1 MRAGGCRG
9 RGLPRGA
16 AGRPAPCLRRERP
29 GRGRSAPGDAR
40 LRRRAPG
47 PSSWRLTSAAR
58 SSSGPSCGAE
68 VTSTGAR
75 SAAVCS
81 GPASCVWSPKER
93 SRRSRGRPG
102 IWSPWCGRRGA
113 RGGGGEG
120 IGRNRL
126 PSRPWAPRI
135 LRCERGLAALFGA
148 FLKAPF
154 PPRSLYQSQWLS
166 PPKSGTCYPLTH
178 RLRHGRRILGLR
190 FPRNVSWRRAWT
202 SGSL

>member
-1 MRAGGCRG
+1 MRALSADRRFAASVRVSGSFPAAGRGGGGRAVRAGGCRG

-93 SRRSRGRPG
+93 SRRSRRTARDMEPLVREERCPG
-102 IWSPWCGRRGA
+102 WGW
-113 RGGGGEG
+113 GGNWEEQIALQTLGPKNSQVREG
-120 IGRNRL
+120 VGCAVWR
-126 PSRPWAPRI
+126 
-135 LRCERGLAALFGA
+135 
-148 FLKAPF
+148 F
-154 PPRSLYQSQWLS
+154 PKGPLS
-166 PPKSGTCYPLTH
+166 P
-178 RLRHGRRILGLR
+178 
-190 FPRNVSWRRAWT
+190 
-202 SGSL
+202 

>member
-1 MRAGGCRG
+1 MRALSADRRFAASVRVSGSFPAAGRGGGGRAVRAGGCRG

-93 SRRSRGRPG
+93 SRRSRRTARDMEPLVREERCPG
-102 IWSPWCGRRGA
+102 WGW
-113 RGGGGEG
+113 GGNWEEQIALQTLGPKNSQVREG
-120 IGRNRL
+120 VGC
-126 PSRPWAPRI
+126 A
-135 LRCERGLAALFGA
+135 
-148 FLKAPF
+148 
-154 PPRSLYQSQWLS
+154 
-166 PPKSGTCYPLTH
+166 
-178 RLRHGRRILGLR
+178 
-190 FPRNVSWRRAWT
+190 V
-202 SGSL
+202 